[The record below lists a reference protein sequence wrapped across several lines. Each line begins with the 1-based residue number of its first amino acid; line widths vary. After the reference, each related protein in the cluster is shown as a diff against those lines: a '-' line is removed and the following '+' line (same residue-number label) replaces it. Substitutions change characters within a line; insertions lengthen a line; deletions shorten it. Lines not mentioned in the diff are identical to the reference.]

1 MNVHLFSKND
11 SPCVANFVIKK
22 IAKDKYDTDHIVA
35 KSIDEN
41 FYMDDFI
48 KSGISLETLIHAITS
63 VTNTLSQYGFR
74 LHKWISNNEYL
85 LNKIPESE
93 KAPTNHAKIL
103 GVNWDI
109 ESNNLIL
116 REINKSFI
124 PTKRGVLSV
133 LCSIYD
139 PLSFIAPCILE
150 PRLIVQQFWKR
161 NLDWD
166 DPLPCDLLSSFEKWQ
181 KELYLRKDI
190 KVPRFYS
197 FNERKGNTVEL
208 HIFY

>member
-1 MNVHLFSKND
+1 M
-11 SPCVANFVIKK
+11 
-22 IAKDKYDTDHIVA
+22 
-35 KSIDEN
+35 
-41 FYMDDFI
+41 
-48 KSGISLETLIHAITS
+48 
-63 VTNTLSQYGFR
+63 
-74 LHKWISNNEYL
+74 
-85 LNKIPESE
+85 
-93 KAPTNHAKIL
+93 
-103 GVNWDI
+103 
-109 ESNNLIL
+109 
-116 REINKSFI
+116 
-124 PTKRGVLSV
+124 